1 MIFNF
6 VMFRVV
12 ATLLAIFLFVKL
24 WSSTDFG
31 NSTIGG
37 IIAAFAI
44 PLIALYSINTYKGNS
59 GYDKYDPYAPSDP
72 YSKKTKYRKRK
83 YKRRKRRK

>member
-1 MIFNF
+1 MMIFNF

-12 ATLLAIFLFVKL
+12 ATLGAIFLFVKL

-31 NSTIGG
+31 NTTIGG

-44 PLIALYSINTYKGNS
+44 PLIALYAINTYGKVPETKS
-59 GYDKYDPYAPSDP
+59 IKY
-72 YSKKTKYRKRK
+72 KKKRKRK
-83 YKRRKRRK
+83 KKNE